1 MMSVAMCLRHE
12 FGGVHFAFFTTKLYT
27 PVVVTPARV
36 MVIFTRQVPAR
47 VKVRRLVL
55 LFTVHW
61 ARDFT
66 TGATTT
72 LLMSVRSMLMI
83 LSSALVAR
91 EVFVANT
98 GVVND

>member
-1 MMSVAMCLRHE
+1 MA
-12 FGGVHFAFFTTKLYT
+12 
-27 PVVVTPARV
+27 
-36 MVIFTRQVPAR
+36 IFTRQVPAR

-72 LLMSVRSMLMI
+72 LLMSVRSMLMM
-83 LSSALVAR
+83 LSSALLAR

-98 GVVND
+98 GVVNDCVSPTDVPTALVAPSRQ